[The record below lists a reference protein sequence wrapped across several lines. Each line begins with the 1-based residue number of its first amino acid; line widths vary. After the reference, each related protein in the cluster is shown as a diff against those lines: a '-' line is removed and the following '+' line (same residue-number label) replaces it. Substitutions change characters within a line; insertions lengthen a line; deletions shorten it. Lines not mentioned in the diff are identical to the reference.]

1 MSVEVLERLNVTLQE
16 PDISALKFLYNF
28 SETPTEN
35 TVRYTHE
42 ATPPKPEE
50 VLPSSEASSSSSMSP
65 SPSVSSLISLLK
77 SPDAPSPVPKPR
89 PPPDGPPTLQ
99 RLSMEL
105 GDVRDE
111 LELLRTQHKKD
122 IKLLINELDEEKKMR
137 LSLQVEVERMKKHMS
152 KK

>member
-35 TVRYTHE
+35 TE